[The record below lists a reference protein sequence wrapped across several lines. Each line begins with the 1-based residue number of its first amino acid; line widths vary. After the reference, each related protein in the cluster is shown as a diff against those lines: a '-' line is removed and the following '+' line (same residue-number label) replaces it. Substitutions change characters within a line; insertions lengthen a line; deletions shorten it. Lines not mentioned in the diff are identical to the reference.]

1 LLSLI
6 LKPLLKNLD
15 KSTEKPEIPFD
26 TEISLSMIESG
37 CLFVSLNE
45 TATLIIKS
53 SSDQIRLLNN
63 INGIALS
70 FELIERPEFPSLGMH
85 LEINTVS
92 NNKFNFDY
100 FFNTESPEEIALLNR
115 LRHQDSFDVLLFDCE
130 VVSSKQFELGT
141 NDKLELNKL
150 IDKLTK

>member
-37 CLFVSLNE
+37 CLFVSSNE
-45 TATLIIKS
+45 MATLIIKS

-63 INGIALS
+63 INGITLS

-92 NNKFNFDY
+92 NNKFNYDY

-130 VVSSKQFELGT
+130 VVNSKQFELGT